1 MHRFHRLRV
10 RGLLRP
16 TLPRLLAGSAAPLL
30 LAAIGSGAVGWFSDD
45 AAAQSIRTAASDG
58 LAEAPLDAEGL
69 GFSMRVPAGC
79 TVRIERGRSLSYL
92 LAEDA
97 EQPAWRVRATSITAS
112 KPGTTARSQCEDYLA
127 EVRTRD
133 PKVEVLVN
141 EPFLADAREGH
152 VVYLAVPLE
161 TGGRGIMGM
170 LALPSAPDAYLAF
183 SMLIVD
189 GSFAS
194 VRPLLE
200 RSFATIAVRD
210 VAKAAAEDLDL
221 LVRGAELVGAITEQK
236 LRATI
241 DSEPRVYRMWRTDD
255 TGARQDYG
263 YMVIRVREGRQGEVD
278 ASKDPAKFK
287 GEDNEA
293 GLLAS
298 IDARIVVNNDPTHT
312 VDAQSRYF
320 VRWDR
325 AAEAWSI
332 RTTERQKRASR
343 SSAQTGLRLA
353 PSAGAPRPV
362 LQVITASR
370 DGMTR
375 EPQEWAVP
383 PAYLSQAELIVL
395 GELLPRD
402 AVAADSAS
410 TIAAS
415 PGAGLLF
422 KDYAFDQREQKL
434 PQRHEKWTRT
444 ATGWR
449 LETRQGSS
457 PAMTVQEFDGRGKRV
472 RRTDVDGSVTEL
484 IKLED
489 LRALWKSKG
498 LPVD

>member
-1 MHRFHRLRV
+1 MHRLQTSHWPKARCTQFRGRLARATV
-10 RGLLRP
+10 
-16 TLPRLLAGSAAPLL
+16 PLL
-30 LAAIGSGAVGWFSDD
+30 LWTSIALPTSLFSDG
-45 AAAQSIRTAASDG
+45 ARAQATRAVPSDG
-58 LAEAPLDAEGL
+58 LAEVPLDAEGL
-69 GFSMRVPAGC
+69 GFTMRVPAGC

-92 LAEDA
+92 LAEDGQ
-97 EQPAWRVRATSITAS
+97 QPGWRLRATSITAS
-112 KPGTTARSQCEDYLA
+112 KAGTTARSQCEDYVA
-127 EVRTRD
+127 EVRARD
-133 PKVEVLVN
+133 SKIEVVAN
-141 EPFLADAREGH
+141 EAFRAGTVDGH
-152 VVYLAVPLE
+152 IVYLAVPLE

-170 LALPSAPDAYLAF
+170 LALPSSIDSYLAF

-194 VRPLLE
+194 ARPLLE
-200 RSFATIAVRD
+200 RAFATITVRD
-210 VAKAAAEDLDL
+210 VAKAAAEDMDL
-221 LVRGAELVGAITEQK
+221 LVRGAEIAGAITADK

-241 DSEPRVYRMWRTDD
+241 DPEPRVYRMWRTDEA
-255 TGARQDYG
+255 GARQDYG

-278 ASKDPAKFK
+278 ASKDPAKLK
-287 GEDNEA
+287 GEDNEP

-298 IDARIVVNNDPTHT
+298 IDARIVVNNDPSHT

-325 AAEAWSI
+325 ASEAWSI

-362 LQVITASR
+362 LQVITASG

-402 AVAADSAS
+402 AAGTDV
-410 TIAAS
+410 
-415 PGAGLLF
+415 GAGANSRAGIAF

-434 PQRHEKWTRT
+434 PQRHEKWTRIG
-444 ATGWR
+444 TGWR

-457 PAMTVQEFDGRGKRV
+457 PAMTVQEFDERGKRV
-472 RRTDVDGSVTEL
+472 RRTDVDGSVTEM

>member
-1 MHRFHRLRV
+1 L
-10 RGLLRP
+10 
-16 TLPRLLAGSAAPLL
+16 
-30 LAAIGSGAVGWFSDD
+30 FSDG
-45 AAAQSIRTAASDG
+45 ARAQATRAVPSDG
-58 LAEAPLDAEGL
+58 LAEVPLDAEGL
-69 GFSMRVPAGC
+69 GFTMRVPAGC

-92 LAEDA
+92 LAEDGQ
-97 EQPAWRVRATSITAS
+97 QPGWRLRATSITAS
-112 KPGTTARSQCEDYLA
+112 KAGTTARSQCEDYVA
-127 EVRTRD
+127 EVRARD
-133 PKVEVLVN
+133 SKIEVVAN
-141 EPFLADAREGH
+141 EAFRAGTVDGH
-152 VVYLAVPLE
+152 IVYLAVPLE

-170 LALPSAPDAYLAF
+170 LALPSSIDSYLAF

-194 VRPLLE
+194 ARPLLE
-200 RSFATIAVRD
+200 RAFATITVRD
-210 VAKAAAEDLDL
+210 VAKAAAEDMDL
-221 LVRGAELVGAITEQK
+221 LVRGAEIAGAITADK

-241 DSEPRVYRMWRTDD
+241 DPEPRVYRMWRTDEA
-255 TGARQDYG
+255 GARQDYG

-278 ASKDPAKFK
+278 ASKDPAKLK
-287 GEDNEA
+287 GEDNEP

-298 IDARIVVNNDPTHT
+298 IDARIVVNNDPSHT

-325 AAEAWSI
+325 ASE
-332 RTTERQKRASR
+332 
-343 SSAQTGLRLA
+343 
-353 PSAGAPRPV
+353 AGAPRPV
-362 LQVITASR
+362 LQVITASG

-402 AVAADSAS
+402 VAGTDV
-410 TIAAS
+410 
-415 PGAGLLF
+415 GAGANSRAGIAF

-434 PQRHEKWTRT
+434 PQRHEKWTRIG
-444 ATGWR
+444 TGWR

-457 PAMTVQEFDGRGKRV
+457 PAMTVQEFDERGKRV
-472 RRTDVDGSVTEL
+472 RRTDVDGSVTEM